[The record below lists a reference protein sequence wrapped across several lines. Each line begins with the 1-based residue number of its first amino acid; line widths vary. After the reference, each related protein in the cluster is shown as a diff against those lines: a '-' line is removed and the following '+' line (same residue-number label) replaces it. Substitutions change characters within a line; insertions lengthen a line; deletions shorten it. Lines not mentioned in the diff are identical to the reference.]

1 MHLSHLF
8 ENVEAWYLDFDFR
21 ERVDTTFRPG
31 FQAREGAQ
39 TLRQAPEDAA
49 SQGDLEDD
57 FRRLGAIGHSGSIQ
71 PTSRLQM
78 DIRGADGELYP
89 KGSAIPLRADFNTLD
104 NPFFWTAAPGRD
116 RHSEQP
122 EAGLHFISF
131 NPSSDDFRR
140 NRLAMDGLLPDGTRL
155 PLQQRSRTQG
165 LNSVLRTTH
174 RQNYLVPPRSHRSFP
189 LVELLR

>member
-1 MHLSHLF
+1 
-8 ENVEAWYLDFDFR
+8 V
-21 ERVDTTFRPG
+21 
-31 FQAREGAQ
+31 
-39 TLRQAPEDAA
+39 
-49 SQGDLEDD
+49 
-57 FRRLGAIGHSGSIQ
+57 IGHSGSIQ

-78 DIRGADGELYP
+78 DIKGADGETYT

-104 NPFFWTAAPGRD
+104 NPFFWTSDPERD

-122 EAGLHFISF
+122 DAGLHFISF

-140 NRLAMDGLLPDGTRL
+140 NRLAMDGVLPDGTEL
-155 PLQQRSRTQG
+155 PLEARSRAQG

-174 RQNYLVPPRSHRSFP
+174 RQNFIVPPRSRRSFP